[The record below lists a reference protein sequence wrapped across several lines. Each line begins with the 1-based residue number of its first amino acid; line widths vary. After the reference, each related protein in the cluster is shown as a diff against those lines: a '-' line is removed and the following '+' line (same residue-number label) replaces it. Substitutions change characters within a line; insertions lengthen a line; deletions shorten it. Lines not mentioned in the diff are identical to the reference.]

1 MLLLKRALGP
11 LVALLLGGCA
21 PVELLNALTPSW
33 GYAATNNLAYGS
45 DVRQTLDVYRP
56 ANAHLAP
63 VIIFFYGSR
72 WEGGNKRDFRFV
84 ADAFTAKG
92 YVVVIP
98 DYRIYPQVTYPAFV
112 NDGASAVRWA
122 HEHVA
127 EQGGD
132 PNRLF
137 LVGHSSG
144 GHTAVMLALDAH
156 YLRDAGVPNS
166 AIRGTVGLA
175 GPYDFL
181 PFDPDIKLVMGPEAG
196 WPDTQPI
203 NHVRGDAAPM
213 LLLQGD
219 ADDIVKPPNATHL
232 EERQRATGADVTR
245 KNYAGIDHYRILLA
259 LAAPLRF
266 LAPVLDD
273 VTAWL
278 ARHGG
283 VGGG

>member
-1 MLLLKRALGP
+1 LLSKKWALVP
-11 LVALLLGGCA
+11 FVALVLSGCA
-21 PVELLNALTPSW
+21 PVEVLNAITPSW
-33 GYAATNNLAYGS
+33 SYAATTNLPFGTDA
-45 DVRQTLDVYRP
+45 RQSLDVYRP
-56 ANAHLAP
+56 ANANHAP

-72 WEGGNKRDFRFV
+72 WEGGDKKDFRFV
-84 ADAFTAKG
+84 ADAFTSKG

-112 NDGASAVRWA
+112 TDGAAAVRWA
-122 HEHVA
+122 YDHVA
-127 EQGGD
+127 QSGGD
-132 PNRLF
+132 PQRMF

-144 GHTAVMLALDAH
+144 AHTALMLALDAH

-166 AIRGTVGLA
+166 SVRGTVGLA

-181 PFDPDIKLVMGPEAG
+181 PFDPDIKLIMGPEAV

-203 NHVRGDAAPM
+203 NHVRGDAAPL

-219 ADDIVKPPNATHL
+219 ADDIVGPKNATSL
-232 EERQRATGADVTR
+232 EDKQRAAGGAVTR
-245 KNYAGIDHYRILLA
+245 INYPGIDHYRILLA

-266 LAPVLDD
+266 LAPVLSD

-278 ARHGG
+278 TGHGG
-283 VGGG
+283 AGGV